1 MLEINVHVYARL
13 INSILN
19 QINSNT
25 KMLTHKII
33 MLINE
38 GGGLT
43 RAKLSV

>member
-19 QINSNT
+19 QINLNT
-25 KMLTHKII
+25 EMLSYKIM
-33 MLINE
+33 MLIDE
-38 GGGLT
+38 VGGLT